1 MWLSSYARRLLKKI
15 LNITPIFPI
24 FKQMMADC
32 TLTPTEKMTPN
43 LLTHPIFRDYY
54 DIHQSYG
61 ELVGEDG
68 KIRPHWETFF
78 QTYTK
83 LGETEI
89 NNRNTDTLR
98 LLKENGVTYNIYG
111 DPNGLNRPWKLDN
124 IPFLISKDEWHSIE
138 SGLSQR
144 AQLLNLVLEDIYGE
158 RNLIKKGIIPMELV
172 YNHSGF
178 LRPCSG
184 VKQPGKHQLILYS
197 ADVAKSTEGKLWV
210 VNDRTQAPSGS
221 GYALE
226 NRTTMTRVIPELFN
240 GLKVRHLSPY
250 FTSLRNGLNEIAPH
264 GNLNPRIVILTPGS
278 KNETYFEHSY
288 LSSYLGF
295 TLVQGNDLIVKDNF
309 VWLKTLGGLERVDVI
324 LRRVDDV
331 YCDPLEL
338 RPDSQLGIP
347 GLLQC
352 ARSGNVSIANPLGS
366 SVLENPGLMP
376 FLQQISRYFLSEDLI
391 LPTIASWWCG
401 QPKELSYVLDNIQN
415 LVIKKIHRS
424 PTGSSSIDGAS
435 LSPIQL
441 EACKQLIKANPAMY
455 VGQEK
460 VEISLSPSLIEGRIV
475 PQKVLYRTF
484 LVSNQDQYLAMAGGL
499 VRSSSDASNFIIS
512 SQSGGFSKDAWI
524 ISPEPGRVIS
534 TLKEIPDGV
543 AETYHDMLPSHAA
556 ENLFWVGRY
565 TERVLGNARFL
576 RTVMQFLAEGN
587 KLITENSRE
596 TERNLFESFT
606 RYSYTLPGF
615 VGEEAEE
622 IFADPWKELKDVL
635 FNEKRPGGIRY
646 NFLQFHKAIHEV
658 RDHWSTD
665 TWRVIRGMEEELQNG
680 VPLTHHGHLQMIHTL
695 DNLITSTVAF
705 IGLNRESISREQGWI
720 MLDLG
725 RKLEQSLLVITM
737 LKTTLVKKNKDQ
749 VEYNLQQSVL
759 MSNESLVN
767 YRYKYRRPLQSL
779 LVIDLLLFDPNNP
792 RSLTYQVVR
801 LKSYLQN
808 LPKNGA
814 GYSLTE
820 YERLI
825 LEADTL
831 IKLADKNELAKADG
845 EEYAKLNSF
854 LSKLYNILSAIP
866 GVLSKAFFKHELT
879 PKTIILR

>member
-1 MWLSSYARRLLKKI
+1 ML
-15 LNITPIFPI
+15 
-24 FKQMMADC
+24 ADC
-32 TLTPTEKMTPN
+32 TTIPPEKMNPN
-43 LLTHPIFRDYY
+43 LLVNPIFRDYFN
-54 DIHQSYG
+54 IHQSYG
-61 ELVGEDG
+61 ELIGEDG
-68 KIRPHWETFF
+68 NIRPHWETFF
-78 QTYTK
+78 KSYTE
-83 LGETEI
+83 LGEEEM
-89 NNRNTDTLR
+89 NSRYSDTLR

-124 IPFLISKDEWHSIE
+124 IPFLLSREDWTSIE

-144 AQLLNLVLEDIYGE
+144 AQLLNLILEDIYGE
-158 RNLIKKGIIPMELV
+158 RNLIRQGILPMELI
-172 YNHSGF
+172 YNHAGF
-178 LRPCSG
+178 LRPCN
-184 VKQPGKHQLILYS
+184 KIRQPGKKQLIVYA
-197 ADVAKSTEGKLWV
+197 ADIAKSTEGRIWV

-250 FTSLRNGLNEIAPH
+250 FTALRTGLNEIAPN

-288 LSSYLGF
+288 LSSHLGF

-338 RPDSQLGIP
+338 RTDSQLGIP

-352 ARSGNVSIANPLGS
+352 VRSGTVSIANPLGS

-376 FLQQISRYFLSEDLI
+376 FLQRISRYFLSEDLI

-401 QPKELSYVLDNIQN
+401 QPKELKYVLDNIQT
-415 LVIKKIHRS
+415 LVIKRIHRN

-435 LSPIQL
+435 LSAIQL
-441 EACKQLIKANPAMY
+441 EACKQLIIANPAMY

-475 PQKVLYRTF
+475 PQKVLFRSF
-484 LVSNQDQYLAMAGGL
+484 LVSNQNDYVAMAGGL

-512 SQSGGFSKDAWI
+512 SQSGGFSNDAWI
-524 ISPEPGRVIS
+524 ISPEPGRVV
-534 TLKEIPDGV
+534 TVLKETPESV
-543 AETYHDMLPSHAA
+543 AETYNDMLPSHAA

-576 RTVMQFLAEGN
+576 RTAMQFLEEGN
-587 KLITENSRE
+587 KLINDNNRE
-596 TERNLFESFT
+596 TERNLFEAFT
-606 RYSYTLPGF
+606 RYSFTIPGF
-615 VGEEAEE
+615 VGEDAEE
-622 IFADPWKELKDVL
+622 IFADPWNELEDVL
-635 FNEKRPGGIRY
+635 FNEKRPGGIKY
-646 NFLQFHKAIHEV
+646 NFIQFHKAIHEV

-665 TWRVIRGMEEELQNG
+665 TWRVIRGMEEALQNG
-680 VPLTHHGHLQMIHTL
+680 IPLTHHGHLQMIHTL
-695 DNLITSTVAF
+695 DNLITSVVAF

-725 RKLEQSLLVITM
+725 RKIEQSLLVITM
-737 LKTTLVKKNKDQ
+737 LRTTLVRKNNEQ
-749 VEYNLQQSVL
+749 VQYNLQQSVL

-767 YRYKYRRPLQSL
+767 YRYKYRRPLQNL
-779 LVIDLLLFDPNNP
+779 LVIDLLVFDPNNP
-792 RSLTYQVVR
+792 RSLIYQVVR
-801 LKSYLQN
+801 LKAYLQN
-808 LPKNGA
+808 LPKHNSGNTI
-814 GYSLTE
+814 TE

-831 IKLADKNELAKADG
+831 IRSADKYNLADSGKDG
-845 EEYAKLNSF
+845 YAKLESF
-854 LSKLYNILSAIP
+854 LSKLYNVLSAIP

-879 PKTIILR
+879 PKSIILR

>member
-1 MWLSSYARRLLKKI
+1 MY
-15 LNITPIFPI
+15 
-24 FKQMMADC
+24 ADC
-32 TLTPTEKMTPN
+32 TFTPSEKMNPN
-43 LLTHPIFRDYY
+43 LLSHPIFRDYFN
-54 DIHQSYG
+54 IHQSYG
-61 ELVGEDG
+61 ELIGEDG
-68 KIRPHWETFF
+68 KPHPHWETFF
-78 QTYTK
+78 ESYTR
-83 LGETEI
+83 LGDEEM

-124 IPFLISKDEWHSIE
+124 IPFLIGQEEWTSIE

-144 AQLLNLVLEDIYGE
+144 AKLLNLILEDIYGE
-158 RNLIKKGIIPMELV
+158 RNLIKEGILPMELV
-172 YNHSGF
+172 YNHAGF

-184 VKQPGKHQLILYS
+184 IKQPGKHQLILYS
-197 ADVAKSTEGKLWV
+197 ADIAKSKEGRIWV

-226 NRTTMTRVIPELFN
+226 NRTTMTRVIPELFD

-250 FTSLRNGLNEIAPH
+250 FNALRSGLNETAPH
-264 GNLNPRIVILTPGS
+264 QNLNPRIVILTPGS
-278 KNETYFEHSY
+278 TNETYFEHSY

-309 VWLKTLGGLERVDVI
+309 VWLKTMGGLERVDVI
-324 LRRVDDV
+324 LRRVDDI

-338 RPDSQLGIP
+338 KANSQLGIP

-352 ARSGNVSIANPLGS
+352 VRCGNVSLANPLGC

-376 FLQQISRYFLSEDLI
+376 FLQPIARHFLSEDLI
-391 LPTIASWWCG
+391 LPTIATWWCG
-401 QPKELSYVLDNIQN
+401 QLRELNYVLDNIQT
-415 LVIKKIHRS
+415 LVIKKINRS

-435 LSPIQL
+435 LSASQL
-441 EACKQLIKANPAMY
+441 EACKQQIRANPAMY

-460 VEISLSPSLIEGRIV
+460 VEISLTPSLIDGRIV
-475 PQKVLYRTF
+475 PQKVLFRSF
-484 LVSNQDQYLAMAGGL
+484 LVSNQDEYVAMAGGL
-499 VRSSSDASNFIIS
+499 VRSSADTGKFLIS

-524 ISPEPGRVIS
+524 ISPEPGRVMNVLMEVPEGM
-534 TLKEIPDGV
+534 T
-543 AETYHDMLPSHAA
+543 ETYNDMLPSHAA

-565 TERVLGNARFL
+565 TERILGNARFL

-587 KLITENSRE
+587 KLITENNRQ
-596 TERNLFESFT
+596 TERNLLEAFT

-615 VGEEAEE
+615 IGEDAEE
-622 IFADPWKELKDVL
+622 IFADPWKELKDIL
-635 FNEKRPGGIRY
+635 FNEKRAGGIKF

-680 VPLTHHGHLQMIHTL
+680 IPLSHHGHLQMIHTL
-695 DNLITSTVAF
+695 DNLITSLVAF

-720 MLDLG
+720 MLDVG
-725 RKLEQSLLVITM
+725 RKIEQSLLVITM
-737 LKTTLVKKNKDQ
+737 LRTTMIKKNNDQ

-759 MSNESLVN
+759 MSNEGLVN
-767 YRYKYRRPLQSL
+767 YRYKYRRPLQNL
-779 LVIDLLLFDPNNP
+779 LVIDLLVFDPNNP

-808 LPKNGA
+808 LPKNNGGQTLA
-814 GYSLTE
+814 E

-825 LEADTL
+825 LEASNL
-831 IKLADKNELAKADG
+831 LKAADKAALAAPDAEG
-845 EEYAKLNSF
+845 YSNLETF
-854 LSKLYNILSAIP
+854 LSGLYSTLAAIP
-866 GVLSKAFFKHELT
+866 GVISKAFFKHEMT

>member
-1 MWLSSYARRLLKKI
+1 ML
-15 LNITPIFPI
+15 
-24 FKQMMADC
+24 ADC
-32 TLTPTEKMTPN
+32 TTIPPEKMSPN
-43 LLTHPIFRDYY
+43 LLSNPVFRDYFN
-54 DIHQSYG
+54 IHQSYG
-61 ELVGEDG
+61 ELTGEDG
-68 KIRPHWETFF
+68 KLRPHWSTFF
-78 QTYTK
+78 ESYDR
-83 LGETEI
+83 LGEEEMS
-89 NNRNTDTLR
+89 NRNADTLR

-124 IPFLISKDEWHSIE
+124 IPFLISQTEWAHIE

-144 AQLLNLVLEDIYGE
+144 AQLLNLILEDIYGE
-158 RNLIKKGIIPMELV
+158 RNLIKKGILPMELI

-178 LRPCSG
+178 LRPCCG
-184 VKQPGKHQLILYS
+184 IRQPGKHQLILYS
-197 ADVAKSTEGKLWV
+197 ADIAKSAEGKMWV

-226 NRTTMTRVIPELFN
+226 NRTTMTRVIPELFD

-250 FTSLRNGLNEIAPH
+250 FSALRNGLNEIAPH

-309 VWLKTLGGLERVDVI
+309 VWLKTMGGLERVDVI
-324 LRRVDDV
+324 LRRVDDI

-338 RPDSQLGIP
+338 RADSQLGIP

-352 ARSGNVSIANPLGS
+352 VRSGNVSLANPLGS
-366 SVLENPGLMP
+366 SVLENPGIMP
-376 FLQQISRYFLSEDLI
+376 FLQQVSRYFLSEDLI

-401 QPKELSYVLDNIQN
+401 QPKELKYVLENIQK
-415 LVIKKIHRS
+415 LVIKKIHRN

-435 LSPIQL
+435 LTDIQL
-441 EACKQLIKANPAMY
+441 EACKQLIIANPAMY

-460 VEISLSPSLIEGRIV
+460 VEISLSPSLIEGKII
-475 PQKVLYRTF
+475 PQKVLFRSF
-484 LVSNQDQYLAMAGGL
+484 LVSNQDNYVAMAGGL
-499 VRSSSDASNFIIS
+499 VRSSSDADNFIIS

-524 ISPEPGRVIS
+524 ISPEPGRIVN
-534 TLKEIPDGV
+534 TLKETPEGS
-543 AETYHDMLPSHAA
+543 AENFNDMLPSHAA

-576 RTVMQFLAEGN
+576 RTIMQFLAEGN
-587 KLITENSRE
+587 KLITENNRQ
-596 TERNLFESFT
+596 TEKNLLEAFT

-615 VGEEAEE
+615 IGEEAEDVL
-622 IFADPWKELKDVL
+622 ADSWKELKDVL
-635 FNEKRPGGIRY
+635 FNEKRPGGIKY
-646 NFLQFHKAIHEV
+646 NFQQFHKAIHEV

-665 TWRVIRGMEEELQNG
+665 TWRVIRGMEEGLHNG
-680 VPLTHHGHLQMIHTL
+680 IPLSHHGHLQMIHTL
-695 DNLITSTVAF
+695 DNLITSIVAF

-725 RKLEQSLLVITM
+725 RKIEQSLLVITM
-737 LKTTLVKKNKDQ
+737 LKTTLVKRYNEQ

-767 YRYKYRRPLQSL
+767 YRYKYRRPLQNV
-779 LVIDLLLFDPNNP
+779 LVIDLLIFDPNNP

-801 LKSYLQN
+801 LKNYLQN
-808 LPKNGA
+808 LPKNGG

-831 IKLADKNELAKADG
+831 LKLADKNSLAESDG
-845 EEYAKLNSF
+845 DGYQQLDLF
-854 LSKLYNILSAIP
+854 LSKLHQILASIP

>member
-1 MWLSSYARRLLKKI
+1 MYTGAFY
-15 LNITPIFPI
+15 PIG
-24 FKQMMADC
+24 
-32 TLTPTEKMTPN
+32 KMNPN
-43 LLTHPIFRDYY
+43 LLASPVFRDFFN
-54 DIHQSYG
+54 IHQSYG
-61 ELVGEDG
+61 ELLDESGNV
-68 KIRPHWETFF
+68 RPDWETFF
-78 QTYTK
+78 QSYAQV
-83 LGETEI
+83 GDEEMR
-89 NNRNTDTLR
+89 NRNNDTLR

-124 IPFLISKDEWHSIE
+124 IPFIISKGEWTSIE

-144 AQLLNLVLEDIYGE
+144 AQLLNLILEDIYGE
-158 RNLIKKGIIPMELV
+158 RNLIKKGILPMELI

-184 VKQPGKHQLILYS
+184 IKQPGKHQLTLYS
-197 ADVAKSTEGKLWV
+197 ADIAKSKEGRIWV

-250 FTSLRNGLNEIAPH
+250 FTALRNGLNEIAPQ
-264 GNLNPRIVILTPGS
+264 GNMNPRIVILTPGS
-278 KNETYFEHSY
+278 QNETYFEHSY

-309 VWLKTLGGLERVDVI
+309 VWLKTMGGLERVDVI
-324 LRRVDDV
+324 LRRVDDI

-338 RPDSQLGIP
+338 KADSQLGIP

-352 ARSGNVSIANPLGS
+352 VRSGNVSIANPLGS
-366 SVLENPGLMP
+366 SILENPGLMP
-376 FLQQISRYFLSEDLI
+376 FLQLTSRYFFNEDLI

-401 QPKELSYVLDNIQN
+401 QPKELQYVLDNMQN
-415 LVIKKIHRS
+415 LVIKKIHRN
-424 PTGSSSIDGAS
+424 PTGSSSVDGAS
-435 LSPIQL
+435 LTTRELAAFKQQL
-441 EACKQLIKANPAMY
+441 RANPAIY

-460 VEISLSPSLIEGRIV
+460 VEISVSPSLINDKIV
-475 PQKVLYRTF
+475 PQKVLFRSF
-484 LVSNQDQYLAMAGGL
+484 LVSHQDEYIAMAGGL
-499 VRSSSDASNFIIS
+499 VRSSADASNFLIS

-524 ISPEPGRVIS
+524 ISPEPGRVVS
-534 TLKEIPDGV
+534 SLKETPGIG
-543 AETYHDMLPSHAA
+543 AETYQDMLPSHAA

-587 KLITENSRE
+587 KLITENNRE
-596 TERNLFESFT
+596 TERNLLEAFT
-606 RYSYTLPGF
+606 RYSFTLPGF
-615 VGEEAEE
+615 IGEDADE
-622 IFADPWKELKDVL
+622 IFKDPWKELKDIL
-635 FNEKRPGGIRY
+635 FNEKRAGGIKY
-646 NFLQFHKAIHEV
+646 NFIQFHKAIHEV

-665 TWRVIRGMEEELQNG
+665 TWRVIRNMEEGLQNLI
-680 VPLTHHGHLQMIHTL
+680 PLSHHGHLHMIHTL
-695 DNLITSTVAF
+695 DNLITSIVAF

-725 RKLEQSLLVITM
+725 RKIEQSLLVITM
-737 LKTTLVKKNKDQ
+737 LKTNLVKKHSDQ

-767 YRYKYRRPLQSL
+767 YRYKYRRPLQNL
-779 LVIDLLLFDPNNP
+779 LVIDLLLFDPSNP

-801 LKSYLQN
+801 LKAYLQN
-808 LPKNGA
+808 LPKNSG

-831 IKLADKNELAKADG
+831 LKLADKIELAVSEGDG
-845 EEYAKLNSF
+845 YHRLDVF
-854 LSKLYNILSAIP
+854 LSKLYNILAAIP
-866 GVLSKAFFKHELT
+866 GVLSKAFFKHEMT